1 MKTALASL
9 VSLVALSASLPV
21 QADVSSELACRGPGT
36 RAIRAA
42 CRQQFPPNIDPYT
55 GEDINFPYRYGCEV
69 GGDWTSRHIQ
79 AKSTPV
85 VDSEA
90 N

>member
-1 MKTALASL
+1 MKTAFTLVIFALA
-9 VSLVALSASLPV
+9 ASIPAHAEL
-21 QADVSSELACRGPGT
+21 SSELVCRGPGT

-79 AKSTPV
+79 AKQTSAF
-85 VDSEA
+85 DLEE